1 MDLLRGYIKVKN
13 EPILLGC
20 IIILLLSESSN
31 LQFRRVGCGKIVL
44 TIERLQPSLFN
55 MCGLQSMVSSIVD
68 FVMSFCKMTT
78 F

>member
-1 MDLLRGYIKVKN
+1 MDLLRGYIKVNN

-20 IIILLLSESSN
+20 VIILLLSESSN
-31 LQFRRVGCGKIVL
+31 LQFRGVGCGKIVL
-44 TIERLQPSLFN
+44 TIERPQSSLFN

>member
-1 MDLLRGYIKVKN
+1 MDLLRGYIKVNN

-20 IIILLLSESSN
+20 VIILLLSESSN
-31 LQFRRVGCGKIVL
+31 LQFRGVGCGKIVL
-44 TIERLQPSLFN
+44 TIERLQSSLFN